1 MSNYFNTLP
10 DEISRHVYKYIN
22 PIKTYTRHLN
32 NLKKRDELLC
42 NIRNLSNYTNRVAID
57 TLNNTI
63 DIDTSQLMLIASSE
77 LMSDLSEL
85 NMVVEEIT
93 RFNKMNPRFNKM

>member
-32 NLKKRDELLC
+32 NLKKRF
-42 NIRNLSNYTNRVAID
+42 NH
-57 TLNNTI
+57 
-63 DIDTSQLMLIASSE
+63 SS
-77 LMSDLSEL
+77 SHIKVFS
-85 NMVVEEIT
+85 
-93 RFNKMNPRFNKM
+93 